1 MLAIQLK
8 QNLNTVKSAYCVA
21 GDDAY
26 LREQALSALR
36 ALAGEELAEFN
47 VTELDGGSTG
57 VSDIVACFSQVP
69 FMADRRVVVVR
80 DFTQT
85 LSDDDY
91 EMLGNA
97 IYGADDAVLV
107 FYYSG
112 QVSQQIK
119 KLCEY
124 VDCDKLKDA
133 EVKDIVSL
141 WCSERGYVIDSSA
154 LYKLI
159 SYTSCDLMRI
169 TNELEKLYAYCSDTR
184 AITDTAV
191 GEVVSR
197 DMEFVV
203 FALSNAVSERRSKDA
218 YAILD
223 EAKGD
228 IGKNLGMLTTLIN
241 QFRRTLH
248 VLLNKG
254 DDRQA
259 LAKYLGIS
267 EYAVSRTLTLAKKYK
282 PAKLKA
288 IVDKFEEVE
297 YLFKSGK
304 ILTTDEAL
312 FIGVTFAL
320 ENS

>member
-8 QNLNTVKSAYCVA
+8 QNLNTVKSAYCIA

-26 LREQALSALR
+26 LKEQALSTLR
-36 ALAGEELAEFN
+36 ALAGEELVEFN
-47 VTELDGGSTG
+47 LSELDGANVT
-57 VSDIVACFSQVP
+57 VSDIIGCFRQVP
-69 FMADRRVVVVR
+69 FMSDRRVVVVR
-80 DFTQT
+80 DFMQN

-91 EMLGNA
+91 ERLGNA
-97 IYGADDAVLV
+97 IYASTDAVLV
-107 FYYSG
+107 FYYFG
-112 QVSQQIK
+112 QPSPQIK

-124 VDCDKLKDA
+124 VDCNKLKDA
-133 EVKDIVSL
+133 EVKDIVKS
-141 WCSERGYVIDSSA
+141 WCSERGYDIDSSA

-159 SYTSCDLMRI
+159 SYTNCDLMKI
-169 TNELEKLYAYCSDTR
+169 TNELEKLYAYCTKDKT
-184 AITDTAV
+184 ITDGDV

-203 FALSNAVSERRSKDA
+203 FALSNAVSERRAMDA

-228 IGKNLGMLTTLIN
+228 VGKNLGMLTTLIN

-254 DDRQA
+254 EDKQT
-259 LAKYLGIS
+259 LAKFLGIS
-267 EYAVSRTLTLAKKYK
+267 EYAVSRTLALAKKYK
-282 PAKLKA
+282 ASKLKA

-304 ILTTDEAL
+304 ILTMDEAL

-320 ENS
+320 ENT

>member
-8 QNLNTVKSAYCVA
+8 QNLNTVKSAYCIA

-26 LREQALSALR
+26 LREQALSTLR
-36 ALAGEELAEFN
+36 ALAGEELGEFN
-47 VTELDGGSTG
+47 VSELDGAGVG
-57 VSDIVACFSQVP
+57 VSDIIGCFAQVP

-80 DFTQT
+80 DFTQN
-85 LSDDDY
+85 LSDDEY
-91 EMLGNA
+91 ERLGNA
-97 IYGADDAVLV
+97 ILASTDAVLV
-107 FYYSG
+107 FYYS
-112 QVSQQIK
+112 SQASLQIK

-124 VDCDKLKDA
+124 VDCNKLKDV
-133 EVKDIVSL
+133 EVKDIVKS
-141 WCSERGYVIDSSA
+141 WCDERGYGIDSSA

-159 SYTSCDLMRI
+159 SYTNCDLMKI
-169 TNELEKLYAYCSDTR
+169 TNELEKLYAYCGDAKTISDT
-184 AITDTAV
+184 DV
-191 GEVVSR
+191 GNVVSR
-197 DMEFVV
+197 DMDFVV
-203 FALSNAVSERRSKDA
+203 FALSNAVSERRAKDA

-223 EAKGD
+223 EARGD

-254 DDRQA
+254 EDKQT
-259 LAKYLGIS
+259 LSKYLGIS
-267 EYAVSRTLTLAKKYK
+267 EYAVSRTLVLAKKYK

-288 IVDKFEEVE
+288 VVDKFEEME

-304 ILTTDEAL
+304 ILTMDEAL

>member
-26 LREQALSALR
+26 LREQALSTLR

-47 VTELDGGSTG
+47 LSEFDGASVG
-57 VSDIVACFSQVP
+57 VSDIIACFMQVP

-80 DFTQT
+80 DFMQNI
-85 LSDDDY
+85 SDDDY
-91 EMLGNA
+91 EKLGNA
-97 IYGADDAVLV
+97 ICSSSDSVLV

-112 QVSQQIK
+112 QVPQEIK

-124 VDCDKLKDA
+124 VDCNKLKDA
-133 EVKDIVSL
+133 EVKDIVYS
-141 WCSERGYVIDSSA
+141 WCKERGYAIDSSA

-159 SYTSCDLMRI
+159 SYTNCDLMKI
-169 TNELEKLYAYCSDTR
+169 TNELEKIHAYCNDTNT
-184 AITDTAV
+184 ITDVDV
-191 GEVVSR
+191 GDVVSR

-203 FALSNAVSERRSKDA
+203 FALSNAVSERRAKDA
-218 YAILD
+218 YSILD
-223 EAKGD
+223 ETKGD

-254 DDRQA
+254 EDKQT

-267 EYAVSRTLTLAKKYK
+267 EYAVSRTLVLAKKYK
-282 PAKLKA
+282 PSKLKA

-304 ILTTDEAL
+304 ILTMDEAL